1 MVRVMQVFAAALA
14 AMATVVLPG
23 PAAAFQPANPECIA
37 GAAPGGGFDLTC
49 RLTARMLQEL
59 GILAAPMRTVNMPGG
74 IGAVAMNHVQA
85 QRRNDPN
92 VVVAVSTGSWLNLA
106 QGKFGRWTE
115 NDVRWVGAIGADFGV
130 LAVRRDSPFRTLA
143 DLMAALKA
151 NPAAVPMGA
160 GGTVGSQDWMK
171 VALVARAAGVDP
183 RRLRY
188 ASFEGGGQAMA
199 ALLGGHIQVFPGDAS
214 EVKGQLEAGEVRL
227 LAVLAPERLPGAFA
241 SVPTAREQGVE
252 VEWPI
257 VRGLYMPPAAAD
269 EAYRFWVDALARL
282 NADPRFAEERERAGL
297 FAYPSIGEA
306 FAALAVRRVGEMR
319 ALMREMG
326 MMQ

>member
-1 MVRVMQVFAAALA
+1 MALRRTWLVAALVAAAGA
-14 AMATVVLPG
+14 ASA
-23 PAAAFQPANPECIA
+23 PAHAFRPSNPECIA

-85 QRRNDPN
+85 QRRADPN
-92 VVVAVSTGSWLNLA
+92 VVIAVSTGSWLNLA

-115 NDVRWVGAIGADFGV
+115 GDVRWVGAIGADFGV
-130 LAVRRDSPFRTLA
+130 LAVRRDSPLRTLA
-143 DLMAALKA
+143 DLMEALRR

-171 VALVARAAGVDP
+171 AALIARAAGVDP
-183 RRLRY
+183 RQMRY

-199 ALLGGHIQVFPGDAS
+199 ALLGGHIRVFPGDAS
-214 EVKGQLEAGEVRL
+214 EVKGQLEAGEIRL
-227 LAVLAPERLPGAFA
+227 LAVLSPERLPAPFA
-241 SVPTAREQGVE
+241 SVPTAKEQGVD

-257 VRGLYMPPAAAD
+257 VRGLYMPPAAPD
-269 EAYRFWVDALARL
+269 DAYRFWVEALRRL
-282 NADPRFAEERERAGL
+282 NADQRFAEERSKAGL
-297 FAYPSIGEA
+297 FPYPVVGEE
-306 FAALAVRRVGEMR
+306 FDALARRRTAEMR
-319 ALMREMG
+319 TLSREFG
-326 MMQ
+326 LVP

>member
-1 MVRVMQVFAAALA
+1 MGVRRV
-14 AMATVVLPG
+14 AMTVLLSASMAMSVPG
-23 PAAAFQPANPECIA
+23 MAFQPTNPECIA

-49 RLTARMLQEL
+49 RLTARMLHEL
-59 GILAAPMRTVNMPGG
+59 GLLATPMRTVNMPGG
-74 IGAVAMNHVQA
+74 IGAVAMNHIQA

-115 NDVRWVGAIGADFGV
+115 NDVRWVGAIGADYGV
-130 LAVRRDSPFRTLA
+130 LAVRNDSPLRSLA
-143 DLMAALKA
+143 DLMAALKT

-214 EVKGQLEAGEVRL
+214 EVKGQLEAGGIRL
-227 LAVLAPERLPGAFA
+227 LAVLAPERLPGPFA
-241 SVPTAREQGVE
+241 SVPTAREQGVA

-257 VRGLYMPPAAAD
+257 VRGLYMPPAAPD
-269 EAYRFWVDALARL
+269 EAYRYWVEAIARL
-282 NADPRFAEERERAGL
+282 TADPRFMEERAKAGL
-297 FAYPSIGEA
+297 FAFPSTGDA
-306 FAALAVRRVGEMR
+306 FAALAIERVSEMR
-319 ALMREMG
+319 LLLREIG
-326 MMQ
+326 LVQ